1 MSILNKLQQDLK
13 DSLKSGD
20 KVRTDAIRMLISRLK
35 NERISKGEDLTEDQ
49 EFSVLSKEAKKRKE
63 SITMYRQGGREDLV
77 AREER
82 EFEIISSYLPAELSD
97 EEIESIV
104 SSVINETGAES
115 LKDMGKV
122 MGKVMPQVRGR
133 ADGKRIQ
140 EIVKKKLG

>member
-63 SITMYRQGGREDLV
+63 SIAMYRQGGREDL
-77 AREER
+77 AAKEEQ

-97 EEIESIV
+97 EEIENIV
-104 SSVINETGAES
+104 NSVINETGAES

>member
-63 SITMYRQGGREDLV
+63 SIAMYRQGGREDL
-77 AREER
+77 AAKEEQ

>member
-63 SITMYRQGGREDLV
+63 SIAMYRQGGREDL
-77 AREER
+77 AAKEEQ

-97 EEIESIV
+97 EEIENIV

-115 LKDMGKV
+115 LKDIGKV

>member
-63 SITMYRQGGREDLV
+63 SIAMYRQGGREDLAV
-77 AREER
+77 KEEQ

-97 EEIESIV
+97 EEIENIV

-115 LKDMGKV
+115 LKDIGKV